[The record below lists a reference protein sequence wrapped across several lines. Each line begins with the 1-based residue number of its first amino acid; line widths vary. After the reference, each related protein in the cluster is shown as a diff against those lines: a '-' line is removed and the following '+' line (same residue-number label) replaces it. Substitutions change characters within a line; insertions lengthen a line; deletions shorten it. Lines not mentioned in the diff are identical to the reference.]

1 MERNITLSP
10 EALPYWNMIKDA
22 SPKVRDELKVF
33 LINVSVSGAMKSYE
47 ENTEKEHLGKYD
59 TDPDTIAFL
68 NDFAGAWS
76 DMPGTTEEIID
87 SCESCRT
94 MVTDNIRHFRRV
106 QGIRLENWVERD
118 R

>member
-1 MERNITLSP
+1 MSREEEKEVSMERNITLSP

-87 SCESCRT
+87 SCESCRLWLQ
-94 MVTDNIRHFRRV
+94 I
-106 QGIRLENWVERD
+106 I
-118 R
+118 

>member
-1 MERNITLSP
+1 MSREEEKEVSMERNITLSP

-94 MVTDNIRHFRRV
+94 MSSRE
-106 QGIRLENWVERD
+106 QRLEELWG
-118 R
+118 